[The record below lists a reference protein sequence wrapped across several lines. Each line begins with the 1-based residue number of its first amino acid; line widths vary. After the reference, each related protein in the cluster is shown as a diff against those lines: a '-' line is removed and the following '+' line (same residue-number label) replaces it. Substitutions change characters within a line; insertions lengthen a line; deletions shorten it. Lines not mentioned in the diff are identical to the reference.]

1 MPTKED
7 RAYYN
12 NVITSRFTPIYEYLL
27 PIFGIIML
35 LVAIVNY
42 SYGERDLF
50 IFFRLAASLTFFTF
64 YFLRNKIPTSIRVIS
79 GSSIFMIISL
89 LRIYS
94 DGLSSISLM
103 ILMIVILAS
112 IVFLRKIFRY
122 ICSGIIF
129 IFLIIIPFLTGDNYN
144 ISEYTTSVLGFFL
157 VVIMLLLAFNHIAN
171 IHIEI
176 IKKLEHQLE
185 ITKEKSK
192 KINQLA
198 FYDSLTG
205 LPNEELF
212 KRQLEKLLPNDSSYI
227 VLIDIRDIEII
238 FSLQGTAWGEYVFKK
253 IGEEFSSL
261 ENFNTLIAHTYSNE
275 YVLYFQSM
283 SEAQVISAIDNAL
296 NTFNEKH
303 FNSSGLKKLRLY
315 IAIVPLTL
323 SDKNYHDIQIKAML
337 TLRACK
343 NDPNQKYLIYNA
355 SMTDN
360 ATKLEEL
367 QRLVENK
374 LEDNS
379 FEIYYQKKVDSH
391 SEKILGVEALARL
404 KNTDNSYISPTI
416 FIPVVEKSNLV
427 IPFGEMIIKKVFA
440 DLPILKQKYS
450 ETLTVSINISPTH
463 LLSENFID
471 FLNTT
476 SKEFQVNA
484 KYITLEITE
493 EVFIADLKEVQSII
507 TKIKK
512 LGFKISL
519 DDFGSGYSS
528 LQYIAELP
536 LDELKIDRSFT
547 IQIISSQKIRQLLKV
562 IFEMADILD
571 YNIVIEGVET
581 EDELSSI
588 KKIGNCSIQGFYFS
602 RPEKL

>member
-602 RPEKL
+602 RPEIG